1 MSDRKDKRTLST
13 KQNLTKPKNLLPQE
27 KEKDFKEVMK
37 IPAIKRSSVSITN
50 VDTFLSK
57 VIGNV
62 DMPKVKK
69 APTRRHSLQ
78 MPEIAEILFNNP
90 LSLNTLKKDYD
101 EYKLGDCSK
110 QAFNNIKSYASN
122 SYKGLYKKNND
133 NSVSVNLNIKKPDNL
148 DITNFPQIS
157 YFGIFDSH
165 QGNNFSNFL
174 KENFLTIFL
183 NNKNFPKDI
192 RTSILSSLNSLE
204 RKFNKKYNNDLDNI
218 RDESGA
224 CILIILI
231 INNDMYIVNVGD
243 CRAIIS
249 MNNGSKIKPLSIDH
263 KPNNPKEYKRIIE
276 NNGHVYFDDDEYTFK
291 ERNLNNIKIIK
302 KFEEFD
308 KYEIKE
314 DFPIFRTFPFHL
326 TYTRSLGD
334 ITYKKEELGGIEGMI
349 ISDPEIFTLD
359 LTEKEIDFIVMG
371 SNGLFEILSNKDVIE
386 GCWFIIKNM
395 RKERKNN
402 IHLLSSDICNF
413 LIKYAIE
420 KGAEDNISCIFIGLN
435 GLDKYLINKHNKEKE
450 GHNVKGSEMELKV
463 KGK

>member
-1 MSDRKDKRTLST
+1 MSDRKEKRTLST
-13 KQNLTKPKNLLPQE
+13 KQNLVQTKTLLPVE
-27 KEKDFKEVMK
+27 KEKEFKE
-37 IPAIKRSSVSITN
+37 IKLPNQKRTSVSITN
-50 VDTFLSK
+50 VDTFLNK
-57 VIGNV
+57 VMGNYEI
-62 DMPKVKK
+62 PKVKK
-69 APTRRHSLQ
+69 IPTRRHSLQ

-110 QAFNNIKSYASN
+110 QAFNHIKSYASN
-122 SYKGLYKKNND
+122 SYKGIYKKNNED
-133 NSVSVNLNIKKPDNL
+133 YVSVNINLKKPDNL
-148 DITNFPQIS
+148 DVTNFPEIS
-157 YFGIFDSH
+157 YFAIFDGH
-165 QGNNFSNFL
+165 KGNTLSNFL
-174 KENFLTIFL
+174 KENFLTFL
-183 NNKNFPKDI
+183 IKNKNFPKDI
-192 RTSILSSLNSLE
+192 RTCILSSLNSLE
-204 RKFNKKYNNDLDNI
+204 KQFNKKYNSDLNNINDA
-218 RDESGA
+218 SGA
-224 CILIILI
+224 CLIILLV
-231 INNDMYIVNVGD
+231 INDLMYITNIGD

-249 MNNGSKIKPLSIDH
+249 MNSGSKIKPLSIDH

-276 NNGHVYFDDDEYTFK
+276 NNGHVYYDDNEYTLD

-302 KFEEFD
+302 KLEDFD
-308 KYEIKE
+308 KYVIKE

-326 TYTRSLGD
+326 SYTRSLGD
-334 ITYKKEELGGIEGMI
+334 INYKKEKLGGIEGMI

-359 LTEKEIDFIVMG
+359 LTEKEYDFIVMG
-371 SNGLFEILSNKDVIE
+371 SDGLFDNLNNKDVIE

-420 KGAEDNISCIFIGLN
+420 KGAEDSISCIFIGLN
-435 GLDKYLINKHNKEKE
+435 GLDKYLINKHNKEKD